1 MNRKSQIELLIG
13 KGFFAVRIGEKYF
26 GIVPESANL
35 KPAYVPVR
43 VKSFPGKTR

>member
-1 MNRKSQIELLIG
+1 MNSKSKIEVLIG
-13 KGFFAVRIGEKYF
+13 KGFFAVRVGVKYF
-26 GIVPESANL
+26 GIVPESFNA